1 MRIVACNRTREEWLV
16 IRGRAA
22 TGFLG
27 RLRGLI
33 GCASLQPGEGLLIR
47 PCFSIHTIAMRFTVD
62 VVFLDAAGRVV
73 KLAASV
79 RPNRLGPI
87 ALGAAAVL
95 ELPEGTIAR
104 TGTRVGDVID
114 IG

>member
-1 MRIVACNRTREEWLV
+1 MGIVAHNRTQEEWLV
-16 IRGRAA
+16 IHGRAA
-22 TGFLG
+22 TSFLD

-33 GCASLQPGEGLLIR
+33 GRVSLQAGEGLLIR
-47 PCFSIHTIAMRFTVD
+47 PCSGIHTIGMRYAVD

-73 KLAASV
+73 KTAVSV
-79 RPNRLGPI
+79 RPNRVGPI

>member
-1 MRIVACNRTREEWLV
+1 MGIVAHNRTREECLV

-22 TGFLG
+22 TGFLD

-33 GCASLQPGEGLLIR
+33 GRESLQPGEGLLIR
-47 PCFSIHTIAMRFTVD
+47 PCSGIHTIGMRFTVD
-62 VVFLDAAGRVV
+62 VVFLDAEGRVV
-73 KLAASV
+73 KIAASV

-87 ALGAAAVL
+87 ALGSAAVL

-104 TGTRVGDVID
+104 TGTRVGDVIE
-114 IG
+114 IR